1 MRSNRVKQYRGII
14 LPMGQRIVTVVDGN
28 DTYALP
34 NWEKDR
40 PADFNWGYGGT
51 GVSDLARS
59 ILMDLDSDI
68 DFEDPDNTRAF
79 YLKDNLL
86 SVISQGK
93 GWSFSAEEIEG
104 AAQLADREPDYDN

>member
-1 MRSNRVKQYRGII
+1 MKYYKAII
-14 LPMGQRIVTVVDGN
+14 LPMGQRIVSVVDGN
-28 DTYALP
+28 DSYALP

-40 PADFNWGYGGT
+40 PADFNWGYSGT
-51 GVSDLARS
+51 GVIDLARA
-59 ILMDLDSDI
+59 ILVDLLDI
-68 DFEDPDNTRAF
+68 NLEDFEDTRAF

-86 SVISQGK
+86 SVISQDK